1 MITSSINS
9 GPTLS
14 GEDRRRTTTAT
25 NDGVAR
31 RRRRLWVTPRGP
43 VEVAD

>member
-1 MITSSINS
+1 MITSSIINS

-14 GEDRRRTTTAT
+14 VGGGPPTTTAT
-25 NDGVAR
+25 NDGVA

>member
-1 MITSSINS
+1 MITSSIINS

-14 GEDRRRTTTAT
+14 GEDP

-31 RRRRLWVTPRGP
+31 RRRLWGTPRGP